1 MKKLILSI
9 LCISTLILSSCN
21 KESVEAQDP
30 IVGEWFLTQV
40 NEIAVAEFDCYKDSF
55 IKSNGRSITFFLQD
69 LESDGSC
76 TIVLDNTEDLT
87 IESDFYYLGD
97 EAIEIYVDGN
107 QLRWR
112 VDTQT
117 TLIFE
122 K

>member
-55 IKSNGRSITFFLQD
+55 IKS
-69 LESDGSC
+69 DGSC